1 MNDAKAGA
9 DDAIPVAVQKKAKGI
24 PPNPDCSA
32 DILQKLER
40 EPGDRVTCVRVFD
53 DFYRCNW
60 WAIGTELVDPRM
72 LYGSVTAAYR
82 VRKSRFV
89 RATLSGGSLVVE
101 DATRVP
107 LD

>member
-1 MNDAKAGA
+1 
-9 DDAIPVAVQKKAKGI
+9 
-24 PPNPDCSA
+24 
-32 DILQKLER
+32 
-40 EPGDRVTCVRVFD
+40 
-53 DFYRCNW
+53 
-60 WAIGTELVDPRM
+60 VDPRM